1 MDREVQNLINNIA
14 EEIIQIFNIDIPIK
28 DIDDVVRKL
37 GGSIEVDSRLFDCKV
52 IKRGKR
58 FKIILPLFQNEKY
71 RRFAIAQELGHL
83 FLHMGYLTSDKLWDK
98 QLDNTRFGL
107 SSAEQAYQSN
117 EFAMAFLMPR
127 AEYKRAVNENT
138 VGTKVDTRKVA
149 DYFGVQI
156 AIASLRGQSLG
167 YLR

>member
-52 IKRGKR
+52 IKRDKR

-71 RRFAIAQELGHL
+71 RRFAIAHSQL
-83 FLHMGYLTSDKLWDK
+83 FYILLL
-98 QLDNTRFGL
+98 
-107 SSAEQAYQSN
+107 
-117 EFAMAFLMPR
+117 
-127 AEYKRAVNENT
+127 
-138 VGTKVDTRKVA
+138 
-149 DYFGVQI
+149 
-156 AIASLRGQSLG
+156 ASEKP
-167 YLR
+167 